1 MEMLAKNEVDIG
13 VTFISEII
21 TEPGVE
27 VVGALPR
34 DISTPTGLVGYLSAH
49 AKEPEAAKA
58 LLAYLSGPEAAKVY
72 VATGM
77 QPGK

>member
-1 MEMLAKNEVDIG
+1 MNIQNK
-13 VTFISEII
+13 II

-49 AKEPEAAKA
+49 AKESEAAKA
-58 LLAYLSGPEAAKVY
+58 LLAYLSGAEAAKVY
-72 VATGM
+72 IATGM
-77 QPGK
+77 QPER